1 MSIIITVVTNILC
14 VKEFVFGVILVRIFL
29 HFPAFGLNTE
39 RYSEYW
45 LFWRSDRGENGMA
58 TTTKEEQ
65 FFITHEVA
73 DIRFFFF
80 FFISIMLYQETQLL
94 CHLNYA
100 LPENTV
106 IMWTDITDSLL
117 IALGCKHF
125 FNTLKN
131 WLEVG

>member
-1 MSIIITVVTNILC
+1 MSIIITIVTNILC

-80 FFISIMLYQETQLL
+80 F
-94 CHLNYA
+94 HLNYA
-100 LPENTV
+100 LPGNTV
-106 IMWTDITDSLL
+106 IMSS
-117 IALGCKHF
+117 
-125 FNTLKN
+125 
-131 WLEVG
+131 